1 MERAGRRR
9 LTIVGT
15 AVVVAAVCVALG
27 LWQLRRLSDRRA
39 LNDEILLARAAPAVL
54 AGSASDIESLAPYRR
69 VIVRGTYDVDA
80 EVLLYGRSLR
90 EQPGHEV
97 VTPLVFDDG
106 SAVLVIRG
114 WVPFSIAARAPVTEA
129 SPSARRVLVEGWL
142 VPPETTG
149 ESRPDRDGVVRT
161 LDIKGIGDGVTDD
174 LAPLAIQ
181 LHEQDPAPASLPE
194 PVPLPQLSEGPH
206 LSYAIQWFSFA
217 AIALVG
223 AFVLLRR
230 KGRSATPSP

>member
-9 LTIVGT
+9 LTIVGI

-161 LDIKGIGDGVTDD
+161 LDIEGIGDGVTDD

-206 LSYAIQWFSFA
+206 FSYAIQWFSFA

>member
-9 LTIVGT
+9 LTIVGI

>member
-161 LDIKGIGDGVTDD
+161 LDIEGIGDGVTDD

>member
-1 MERAGRRR
+1 MERSGRRR
-9 LTIVGT
+9 LTIVAT
-15 AVVVAAVCVALG
+15 AAVVAAVCVALG
-27 LWQLRRLSDRRA
+27 VWQLRRLSDRGA
-39 LNDEILLARAAPAVL
+39 LNDEILLARAAPAVV
-54 AGSASDIESLAPYRR
+54 GRSASDLASLTPYRR

-97 VTPLVFDDG
+97 ITPLVFDDG

-129 SPSARRVLVEGWL
+129 SPTARRVLVEGWL

-161 LDIKGIGDGVTDD
+161 LDIMGIGEGVTDD

-181 LHEQDPAPASLPE
+181 LQEQDPAPASLPV
-194 PVPLPQLSEGPH
+194 PVPLPELSEGPH
-206 LSYAIQWFSFA
+206 LSYAIQWFSFG

-223 AFVLLRR
+223 AVVLLRR
-230 KGRSATPSP
+230 EGRSATPTP

>member
-1 MERAGRRR
+1 MERAVRRR
-9 LTIVGT
+9 VTIVTT
-15 AVVVAAVCVALG
+15 AATVAAICVALG
-27 LWQLRRLSDRRA
+27 VWQLRRLSDRRA
-39 LNDEILLARAAPAVL
+39 LNDEILLARAAPAVV
-54 AGSASDIESLAPYRR
+54 ARSASDFGSFGPYRR

-114 WVPFSIAARAPVTEA
+114 WVPFSVAPRAPVTEA
-129 SPSARRVLVEGWL
+129 SPTARRVLVEGWL

-161 LDIKGIGDGVTDD
+161 LDIQGIGNGVTDD

-194 PVPLPQLSEGPH
+194 PVPLPELSEGPH

-217 AIALVG
+217 AIAVAG
-223 AFVLLRR
+223 AVVLLRR
-230 KGRSATPSP
+230 ERRPARPVP

>member
-9 LTIVGT
+9 LTIVGI

-161 LDIKGIGDGVTDD
+161 LDIEGIGDGVTDD

>member
-9 LTIVGT
+9 LTIVGI

-230 KGRSATPSP
+230 KGRSATPGP